1 MNAQNNQSKLVKE
14 LKLVPGAAWIVAGV
28 LLLLWLA
35 AGMPVALHYIGLK
48 QKPDGP
54 PLWFLGGALTFAVVL
69 PLVVMLLV
77 VYVNFDARRRLM
89 NRTLW
94 TLLVIFVPNAIGF
107 ILYFLLRRP
116 LPQFCPQ
123 CAGLV
128 QPDFVVCPACGHGL
142 ARRCVACQRAVQP
155 AWLNCAYCGAKLG

>member
-1 MNAQNNQSKLVKE
+1 MNGQNNESKLAKE
-14 LKLVPGAAWIVAGV
+14 LKVIPRVAWILAGG
-28 LLLLWLA
+28 LLLLWLV
-35 AGMPVALHYIGLK
+35 AGMPVALHFIGLK
-48 QKPDGP
+48 QKAGEP
-54 PLWFLGGALTFAVVL
+54 PLWFLGGALTFGAIML
-69 PLVVMLLV
+69 LAVMLLI

-94 TLLVIFVPNAIGF
+94 TLLAIFVPNAIGF

-116 LPQFCPQ
+116 LPHFCPQ

>member
-1 MNAQNNQSKLVKE
+1 MNAQNNESTLVKE
-14 LKLVPGAAWIVAGV
+14 LKVIPRPAWITVGL
-28 LLLLWLA
+28 LLLLWLV
-35 AGMPVALHYIGLK
+35 AGMPVALHFMGLK
-48 QKPDGP
+48 PEPSQP
-54 PLWFLGGALTFAVVL
+54 PLWLLGGGLTFAVVML
-69 PLVVMLLV
+69 LAVVLLV

-128 QPDFVVCPACGHGL
+128 HADFVVCPACGHSL
-142 ARRCVACQRAVQP
+142 TPQCPTCHRSVQP
-155 AWLNCAYCGAKLG
+155 AWVNCAYCGARLG

>member
-1 MNAQNNQSKLVKE
+1 MNARNNESKLVKE
-14 LKLVPGAAWIVAGV
+14 LKIIPGPAWIVAGA

-35 AGMPVALHYIGLK
+35 AGMPVALHFMGLK
-48 QKPDGP
+48 QKPGEP
-54 PLWFLGGALTFAVVL
+54 PLWFIGGAMTFAVVML
-69 PLVVMLLV
+69 LAVVLLV

-89 NRTLW
+89 SRTLW

-107 ILYFLLRRP
+107 ILYFVLRRP

-123 CAGLV
+123 CGGLV
-128 QPDFVVCPACGHGL
+128 QPDFVVCPACGHSL
-142 ARRCVACQRAVQP
+142 TRQCSSCQRAVQP

>member
-1 MNAQNNQSKLVKE
+1 MKGQNNESKLVKE
-14 LKLVPGAAWIVAGV
+14 LKVIPRVAWILAGG

-35 AGMPVALHYIGLK
+35 VGMPVALHFMGLK
-48 QKPDGP
+48 QKLGEP
-54 PLWFLGGALTFAVVL
+54 PLWFLGGALTFGAIML
-69 PLVVMLLV
+69 LAVMLLI

-94 TLLVIFVPNAIGF
+94 TLLAIFVPNAIGF

-116 LPQFCPQ
+116 LPQCCPQ

-142 ARRCVACQRAVQP
+142 ARRCAACQRAVQP
-155 AWLNCAYCGAKLG
+155 GWLNCAYCGAKLG